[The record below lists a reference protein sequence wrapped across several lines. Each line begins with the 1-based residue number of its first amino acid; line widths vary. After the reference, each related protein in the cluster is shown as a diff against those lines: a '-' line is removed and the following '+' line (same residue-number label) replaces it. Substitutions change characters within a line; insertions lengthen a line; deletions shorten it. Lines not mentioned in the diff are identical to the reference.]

1 MESLIDSDGRILL
14 PAELCRKHGIRPG
27 MKVILTD
34 LGDAILLL
42 PVTTDE
48 AQQIEDEPVEPDVG
62 RVVGKVVDRHLV
74 TTQRQRQR
82 DQGERTCRQP
92 ARPRRRYPR
101 PSNRES

>member
-48 AQQIEDEPVEPDVG
+48 AQQIEDEVLLKLG
-62 RVVGKVVDRHLV
+62 
-74 TTQRQRQR
+74 
-82 DQGERTCRQP
+82 
-92 ARPRRRYPR
+92 RRR
-101 PSNRES
+101 SNTGPLADTGG